1 MSKKQLIE
9 SLRRKGFSEKIL
21 RAFKEVKREDFIEGE
36 MKEFAYRDRPLPIGE
51 NATISQPYTIAFMLD
66 LLDLKDNIKIL
77 EIGSGCGYVLALINE
92 ISKNSEIYGVEI
104 NPALARKAKEYLSE
118 TSISIINK
126 NGYDGLKEHEPYD
139 RILVSAAYQKEPTHL
154 IDQLKEEGILV
165 VPVSNSINKYIKKDG
180 KILKESKY
188 GFAFVTM
195 QK

>member
-1 MSKKQLIE
+1 MNKKQLIE
-9 SLRRKGFSEKIL
+9 SLKRKGFSEKIL
-21 RAFKEVKREDFIEGE
+21 EAFRKVKREKFIESE
-36 MKEFAYRDRPLPIGE
+36 MKAFAYRDRPLPIGE

-66 LLDLKDNIKIL
+66 LLDLKDNMKIL

-92 ISKNSEIYGVEI
+92 ITKNSEIYGVEI
-104 NPALARKAKEYLSE
+104 NPELVKKAKEYLSD
-118 TSISIINK
+118 TSITVINK
-126 NGYDGLKEHEPYD
+126 NGYDGLKEYEPYE
-139 RILVSAAYQKEPTHL
+139 RILVSAAYQEEPKHL

-180 KILKESKY
+180 KVLKESHY